1 MRHRDVGMFDVLV
14 LFELIEQCWQ
24 PRQPTRLHRP
34 IALREGR
41 KVSPMSDSGES
52 EEWLAGGTMSAEAD
66 NLTLGESVDVDT
78 AGSPEPPDDDP
89 DVADQLN
96 PTV

>member
-1 MRHRDVGMFDVLV
+1 
-14 LFELIEQCWQ
+14 
-24 PRQPTRLHRP
+24 
-34 IALREGR
+34 
-41 KVSPMSDSGES
+41 MSDSGES

-78 AGSPEPPDDDP
+78 AGLPEPPDDDP